1 MDEKTRRVEQ
11 RAQEIL
17 DMDPKGHSER
27 VQRQLAERI
36 AYREIMAEERA
47 ELERSGGE

>member
-1 MDEKTRRVEQ
+1 LSQ

-17 DMDPKGHSER
+17 DIDPKERSER
-27 VQRQLAERI
+27 IQRQLAERI

-47 ELERSGGE
+47 ERERSGGE